1 MDGSTKM
8 TAVVYKRVC
17 GASEREPLV
26 SRLLRKYKVGA
37 HGFFRGPSS
46 RALLVDRTAEL
57 GSGSEG
63 F

>member
-8 TAVVYKRVC
+8 MAVVYKRIC
-17 GASEREPLV
+17 DASEKEPLV
-26 SRLLRKYKVGA
+26 SRQLCKCKVMA

-46 RALLVDRTAEL
+46 RALPVDRTVEL